1 MDTGSPTTI
10 DLFCGGG
17 GLSYGFESAGFHIV
31 AGVDE
36 QDAFRETYEHNH
48 SDAEFLEADLNEI
61 SGKEILDRVELDAG
75 DVDVVIG
82 GPPCQGF
89 SLAQANSN
97 PGDERNFL
105 VTRFIK
111 AVYEIEPDWFLMENV
126 PQIATM
132 EDGAVREYIIEQF
145 EKIGYTVN
153 FKELNSVEFGVPQK
167 RRRAFFI
174 GTSSGSEFTFPE
186 GTHRQS
192 VSQTTLGANDTKP
205 PVPVKDAISDLPALE
220 PGEIKTEYGSAPQSE
235 YQALMRDGGNLTNHK
250 APNHGEKVINRIK
263 RAEQGGKIPYD
274 SWSQKRRLS
283 WDEPAPT
290 LLGGPRPTYHF
301 AHPDQHRGLSVRER
315 ARIQSF
321 PDRFEFHAPIAKQ
334 RQITGNAVPP
344 LLAEAIANS
353 ILSRISK
360 SKQKIQ

>member
-1 MDTGSPTTI
+1 MTSDSLNTI

-17 GLSYGFESAGFHIV
+17 GLSYGFESAGFNII
-31 AGVDE
+31 AGVDSE
-36 QDAFRETYEHNH
+36 RAFKHTYESNH
-48 SDAEFLEADLNEI
+48 EDSEFLEADLHEI
-61 SGKEILDRVELDAG
+61 SGQKILDEIELRAD

-89 SLAQANSN
+89 SLAQANPN
-97 PGDERNFL
+97 PGDQRNFL
-105 VTRFIK
+105 VTRYIK

-132 EDGAVREYIIEQF
+132 EDGGVREYIISQF
-145 EKIGYTVN
+145 EKIDYSVS

-174 GTSSGSEFTFPE
+174 GSKNGEFAFPE

-192 VSQTTLGANDTKP
+192 ASQTTLGTSNTNP
-205 PVPVKDAISDLPALE
+205 PVTIQDAFSDLPDLN
-220 PGEIKTEYGSAPQSE
+220 PGEKKKQYATNPKSE
-235 YQALMRDGGNLTNHK
+235 YQALMRSNEKLRNHK
-250 APNHGEKVINRIK
+250 APNHGEQVVERIK
-263 RAEQGGKIPYD
+263 KATEGEKIPYD

-283 WDEPAPT
+283 WSEPAPT

-301 AHPDQHRGLSVRER
+301 AHPEQHRGLSVRER

-321 PDRFEFHAPIAKQ
+321 PDSFEFHAPIAKQ

-344 LLAEAIANS
+344 LLAEAVANA
-353 ILSRISK
+353 ILKQSRDLP
-360 SKQKIQ
+360 QKI

>member
-1 MDTGSPTTI
+1 MDTNSPTTI

-17 GLSYGFESAGFHIV
+17 GLSYGFESAGFQIV

-36 QDAFRETYEHNH
+36 QDAFQDTYEANH
-48 SDAEFLEADLNEI
+48 TDANFIEADLHEV
-61 SGKEILDRVELDAG
+61 SGEDILDLAGFDAG
-75 DVDVVIG
+75 DIDVVIG

-89 SLAQANSN
+89 SLAQANPN

-111 AVYEIEPDWFLMENV
+111 AVYDINPDWFLMENV

-132 EDGAVREYIIEQF
+132 EDGAVREYILEQF
-145 EKIGYTVN
+145 ESIGYNVS

-174 GTSSGSEFTFPE
+174 GTKSEDEFVFPE

-192 VSQTTLGANDTKP
+192 ASQTTLGTTGTKL
-205 PVPVKDAISDLPALE
+205 PVTIKDALSDLPELG
-220 PGEIKTEYGSAPQSE
+220 PGEAKSEYADIPQSE
-235 YQALMRDGGNLTNHK
+235 YQALMRSDSNLTNHK
-250 APNHGEKVINRIK
+250 APNHGESVVNRIK
-263 RAEQGGKIPYD
+263 KAGQGEKIPYD

-283 WDEPAPT
+283 WDESAPT

-301 AHPDQHRGLSVRER
+301 AHPEQHRGLSVRER
-315 ARIQSF
+315 SRIQSF
-321 PDRFEFHAPIAKQ
+321 PDEFKYHAPIAKQ

-344 LLAEAIANS
+344 LLAEAVANS
-353 ILSRISK
+353 ILEQMK
-360 SKQKIQ
+360 NTKQKA